1 MSVYQV
7 QDFAFSYP
15 FSTRQINLSGNFVI
29 ESGECILLQGASGAG
44 KSTLLAALK
53 GLIPHL
59 ITGDLTGQINFHTQ
73 AIAELNEQDL
83 LKIGYL
89 QQNPDSQ
96 LICPDVYSEL
106 AFGLENQ
113 GYSAELIQAKISLIA
128 DKFALTPL
136 LTRKVSSLSGGE
148 KQKINLLAILL
159 LEPEVL
165 LLDEPTAFLDP
176 QSARQIMQI
185 ITEYIQDKTVI
196 IIEHNLHYLQ
206 ELVTRGLYIDEDGK
220 IIPQALDE
228 INWLQ
233 QLPEQ
238 ACKYPASATQEL
250 LLELKQLN
258 YAYPDKQ
265 LFSNVN
271 LQVRR
276 GEVISLLGENGAG
289 KSTLL
294 KLIAGLIPSQQM
306 IYWHQ
311 QDIATLKP
319 IQLWEQISL
328 LWQNPETHF
337 LFNSVAEEVAQ
348 HSEVLAEFNLSHQ
361 ALQNPFTLSEGQK
374 RRLSLAIA
382 LNQHPQLIL
391 LDEPSFGQ
399 DYANK
404 LRLIESIN
412 ALALAG
418 VSFIMVSHDLNFV
431 NAVSQKVYE
440 LRAVELA
447 SC

>member
-15 FSTRQINLSGNFVI
+15 FSPRQIKLSGNFVI
-29 ESGECILLQGASGAG
+29 EAGECILLQGASGSG

-59 ITGDLTGQINFHTQ
+59 IAGNLTGQINFHNQ
-73 AIAELNEQDL
+73 AITDLNEPDL

-113 GYSAELIQAKISLIA
+113 GYSAAIIQAKIGRIVE
-128 DKFALTPL
+128 KFALTQL

-185 ITEYIQDKTVI
+185 IGEYVQDKTVI

-206 ELVTRGLYIDEDGK
+206 KLVTRGLYIDEDGK

-238 ACKYPASATQEL
+238 ACKYPASVTQEL
-250 LLELKQLN
+250 LLELQQLN
-258 YAYPDKQ
+258 YSYPGKQ
-265 LFSNVN
+265 LFCNVN
-271 LQVRR
+271 LLVRR
-276 GEVISLLGENGAG
+276 GDVISLLGENGAG

-319 IQLWEQISL
+319 IQLWEQTSL

-348 HSEVLAEFNLSHQ
+348 HSQVLAEFNLSHQ

-399 DYANK
+399 DYTNK
-404 LRLIESIN
+404 LRLIEYIN
-412 ALALAG
+412 ALALTG

-431 NAVSQKVYE
+431 NALSQKVYE
-440 LRAVELA
+440 LRAGELM